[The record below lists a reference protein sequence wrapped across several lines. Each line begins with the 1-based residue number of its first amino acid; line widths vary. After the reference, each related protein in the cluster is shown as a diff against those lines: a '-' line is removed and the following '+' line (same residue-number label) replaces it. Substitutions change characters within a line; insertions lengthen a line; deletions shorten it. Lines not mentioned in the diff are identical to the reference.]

1 MLLPTKYENLNYNIL
16 VLGVHTIRYIKQG
29 KKNIEELFSILKLN
43 HNVDLDLF
51 FDIITFLWLADII
64 VYKNYSITLR
74 GE

>member
-16 VLGVHTIRYIKQG
+16 VLGAHTIRYIKQG
-29 KKNIEELFSILKLN
+29 KKNIEELFNILKLN

-64 VYKNYSITLR
+64 IYKNYSITLR
-74 GE
+74 GD

>member
-16 VLGVHTIRYIKQG
+16 VLGAHTIRYIKQG

-64 VYKNYSITLR
+64 IYKNYSITLR